1 MEIKAMEAAVEALL
15 FAMGE
20 AIPVADIAQVLEI
33 DVEDARSLI
42 RNMMTRYDEDD
53 RGVQIIELEDA
64 FQMCTKP
71 SMYDYLIRMT
81 HRPKKHTLTDED
93 LETLSSIA
101 NLEQRKN
108 FCVPLV
114 CAHRKIYPYRTRKK
128 LKNLKWKLKKRLNWE
143 LKRIPDRYIKTW
155 QMCKIIL
162 PGFLILNYWERSCSK
177 LSVLRYFLQNHR

>member
-42 RNMMTRYDEDD
+42 RNMMIRYDEDD

-71 SMYDYLIRMT
+71 SMYD
-81 HRPKKHTLTDED
+81 
-93 LETLSSIA
+93 
-101 NLEQRKN
+101 
-108 FCVPLV
+108 
-114 CAHRKIYPYRTRKK
+114 
-128 LKNLKWKLKKRLNWE
+128 
-143 LKRIPDRYIKTW
+143 
-155 QMCKIIL
+155 
-162 PGFLILNYWERSCSK
+162 
-177 LSVLRYFLQNHR
+177 

>member
-42 RNMMTRYDEDD
+42 RNMMIRYDEDD

-81 HRPKKHTLTDED
+81 PRPK
-93 LETLSSIA
+93 
-101 NLEQRKN
+101 
-108 FCVPLV
+108 
-114 CAHRKIYPYRTRKK
+114 
-128 LKNLKWKLKKRLNWE
+128 
-143 LKRIPDRYIKTW
+143 
-155 QMCKIIL
+155 
-162 PGFLILNYWERSCSK
+162 
-177 LSVLRYFLQNHR
+177 